1 MKKFGVNDI
10 KVLLILAGLGVVF
23 LGVYF
28 LYPREQA
35 SLVMISV
42 DGETVG
48 TYDLNV
54 NQTIP
59 IFVKG
64 QETNVLEISRGQAFM
79 KEADCPDHLCMKQG
93 EISHKG
99 ETIVCLPTRVLDLIL
114 LHNRG
119 FHEETSELS
128 GHVFGSC
135 PGI

>member
-1 MKKFGVNDI
+1 MKKFGANDVI
-10 KVLLILAGLGVVF
+10 VLLILAGLSVAF
-23 LGVYF
+23 LAVYF

-59 IFVKG
+59 ILVKG
-64 QETNVLEISRGQAFM
+64 KETNVLEIYGGQAFM

-99 ETIVCLPTRVLDLIL
+99 ETIVCLPNRVVIEVESNQD
-114 LHNRG
+114 
-119 FHEETSELS
+119 SEFDA
-128 GHVFGSC
+128 VAQ
-135 PGI
+135 

>member
-93 EISHKG
+93 KISHKG
-99 ETIVCLPTRVLDLIL
+99 ETIVCLPNRVVIEVES
-114 LHNRG
+114 NQGSG
-119 FHEETSELS
+119 FDS
-128 GHVFGSC
+128 VAQ
-135 PGI
+135 

>member
-1 MKKFGVNDI
+1 MKKFGANDVI
-10 KVLLILAGLGVVF
+10 VLLILAGLSVAF
-23 LGVYF
+23 LAVYF

-59 IFVKG
+59 ILVKG
-64 QETNVLEISRGQAFM
+64 KETNVLEIYQGQAFM

-99 ETIVCLPTRVLDLIL
+99 ETIVCLPNRVVIEVESNQD
-114 LHNRG
+114 
-119 FHEETSELS
+119 SEFDA
-128 GHVFGSC
+128 VAQ
-135 PGI
+135 

>member
-28 LYPREQA
+28 LYPREQS

-99 ETIVCLPTRVLDLIL
+99 ETIVCLPNRVVIEVES
-114 LHNRG
+114 NQGSG
-119 FHEETSELS
+119 FDS
-128 GHVFGSC
+128 VAQ
-135 PGI
+135 

>member
-79 KEADCPDHLCMKQG
+79 K
-93 EISHKG
+93 
-99 ETIVCLPTRVLDLIL
+99 
-114 LHNRG
+114 
-119 FHEETSELS
+119 
-128 GHVFGSC
+128 
-135 PGI
+135 

>member
-99 ETIVCLPTRVLDLIL
+99 ETIVCLPNRVVIEVESNQDS
-114 LHNRG
+114 G
-119 FHEETSELS
+119 FDS
-128 GHVFGSC
+128 VAQ
-135 PGI
+135 

>member
-99 ETIVCLPTRVLDLIL
+99 ETIVCLPNRVVIEVESNQDS
-114 LHNRG
+114 G
-119 FHEETSELS
+119 FDSVAQS
-128 GHVFGSC
+128 RFS
-135 PGI
+135 

>member
-1 MKKFGVNDI
+1 MKKFGANDVI
-10 KVLLILAGLGVVF
+10 VLLILAGLSVAF
-23 LGVYF
+23 LAVYF

-59 IFVKG
+59 ILVKG
-64 QETNVLEISRGQAFM
+64 KETNVLEIYGGQAFM

-99 ETIVCLPTRVLDLIL
+99 ETIVCLPNRVVIEVESNLD
-114 LHNRG
+114 
-119 FHEETSELS
+119 SEFDA
-128 GHVFGSC
+128 VAQ
-135 PGI
+135 

>member
-99 ETIVCLPTRVLDLIL
+99 ETIVCLPNRVVIEVESNQDS
-114 LHNRG
+114 G
-119 FHEETSELS
+119 FDSV
-128 GHVFGSC
+128 GQ
-135 PGI
+135 

>member
-10 KVLLILAGLGVVF
+10 KVLLILAGLGVGF

-99 ETIVCLPTRVLDLIL
+99 ETIVCLPNRVVIEVESNQDS
-114 LHNRG
+114 G
-119 FHEETSELS
+119 FDS
-128 GHVFGSC
+128 VAQ
-135 PGI
+135 

>member
-99 ETIVCLPTRVLDLIL
+99 ETIVCLPNRVVIEVES
-114 LHNRG
+114 NQGSG
-119 FHEETSELS
+119 FDS
-128 GHVFGSC
+128 VAQ
-135 PGI
+135 

>member
-1 MKKFGVNDI
+1 MKRFGVNDI

-79 KEADCPDHLCMKQG
+79 NEADCPDHLCMKQG

-99 ETIVCLPTRVLDLIL
+99 ETIVCLPNRVVIEVES
-114 LHNRG
+114 NQGSG
-119 FHEETSELS
+119 FDS
-128 GHVFGSC
+128 VAQ
-135 PGI
+135 